1 MFEKLNKI
9 VLYQVNNAH
18 EENAMEIKIIS
29 EKANPL
35 LQRREI
41 CFHVKHDQTGS
52 TPPRL
57 EIRKAVATE
66 LKANADL
73 VFVQKLET
81 KTGTHIAVG
90 VANVYDSIEGA
101 KLIEPEY
108 ILKRNARPEKPKE
121 EETVENV

>member
-1 MFEKLNKI
+1 MFGKLNKT
-9 VLYQVNNAH
+9 VLYQVNTAH

-29 EKANPL
+29 EKTNPL

-57 EIRKAVATE
+57 EIRKAVAAA

-73 VFVQKLET
+73 VFVQKFET
-81 KTGTHIAVG
+81 KTGSHIAVG
-90 VANVYDSIEGA
+90 VVNVYDSVEQA

-108 ILKRNARPEKPKE
+108 ILKRNVPPEKSKE
-121 EETVENV
+121 EGKE